1 MSVEKLAFNPL
12 NTCRWVFASSRKRR
26 KPVINKISSGLKT
39 LFLVHFVFGLVF
51 GLLYLL
57 IPGIFLSWFGMSVPD
72 DLPYRT
78 VGAAVLAFTAS
89 SWYCYKAAEWDKVK
103 IVVQAEIVWTVLAAL
118 VGLYGILFA
127 GQLAV
132 LWINV
137 LIMAGFAVA
146 FIYYYSKK

>member
-1 MSVEKLAFNPL
+1 M
-12 NTCRWVFASSRKRR
+12 
-26 KPVINKISSGLKT
+26 NKISSGLKT

-51 GLLYLL
+51 GLIYLL
-57 IPGIFLSWFGMSVPD
+57 IPGIFMGWFGVPVTD
-72 DLPYRT
+72 DLAYRT

-118 VGLYGILFA
+118 VNLYGILFEGA
-127 GQLAV
+127 PAA

-137 LIMAGFAVA
+137 IIMAGFAAA